1 MNRRSF
7 LLFAGI
13 GLVAA
18 CSTTPGT
25 QPAAAPQGESRY
37 LVDPRVGWK
46 ATDPTI
52 DRRFDAAWRFILA
65 GQYDNARKILGTMP
79 PTYVPATLAEAAID
93 LRQGRAEAARV
104 IADRVA
110 AQNPYYIA
118 AAVVLAEDDV
128 AQNQIQSAYER
139 YRTIAARPD
148 APPGTSQ
155 RLGEL
160 QTRLFAQL
168 YNAALTAPDVE
179 AIQLLRQAL
188 LVDPAASA
196 ARILLVQKLIAQRNF
211 DEAHRELDPLLSSS
225 AADRTDV
232 QEAVAEI
239 DVGTGQYQDAI
250 ARFERLAR
258 NDPDGRYARR
268 LDAVKEQFAA
278 ANMPPQF
285 LRALE
290 SEAITRGDLAVL
302 MYWKISAVRFA
313 QDLSTPPIAID
324 IGDVPSRDEIIR
336 LIALGIYQVDP
347 VTRQVNPYE
356 PVSPLSL
363 ARAAARAL
371 AVRGAPCA
379 RAVGSDPESILAACR
394 VADPVPTGADA
405 PISGRMASAMMEQV
419 DRALAR

>member
-1 MNRRSF
+1 LNRRSF

-13 GLVAA
+13 GLIAA
-18 CSTTPGT
+18 CRTTTAP
-25 QPAAAPQGESRY
+25 QPAAAPQGEARY

-46 ATDPTI
+46 PADPAI

-65 GQYDNARKILGTMP
+65 GDYDNARKILGTMP
-79 PTYVPATLAEAAID
+79 ATYVPATLAEAAID
-93 LRQGRAEAARV
+93 LRQGRPEAARA
-104 IADRVA
+104 IADRIS

-118 AAVVLAEDDV
+118 AAVVQAEVDV
-128 AQNQIQSAYER
+128 AENQIQSAYEH
-139 YRTIAARPD
+139 YRTITARPD
-148 APPGTSQ
+148 APAVTAQ
-155 RLGEL
+155 RMAEL
-160 QTRLFAQL
+160 QTRLFGQL
-168 YNAALTAPDVE
+168 YNAALTASDVE

-196 ARILLVQKLIAQRNF
+196 ARILLVQKLIAQGAF
-211 DEAHRELDPLLSSS
+211 DEGRRELDPLLSSS
-225 AADRTDV
+225 AADRPDV

-250 ARFERLAR
+250 ARYERLAR

-268 LDAVKEQFAA
+268 LDAVKELFAA

-285 LRALE
+285 LRALD

-302 MYWKISAVRFA
+302 MYWKVSAVRFA

-347 VTRQVNPYE
+347 VTRQVNPYG

-379 RAVGSDPESILAACR
+379 RAAGSDPESILAACR
-394 VADPVPTGADA
+394 VSDPVPTGTDG
-405 PISGRMASAMMEQV
+405 PVSGRMASAMMEQV